1 MKNYEAI
8 QQTLQELNNQIEAL
22 QEQGIKEHRA
32 KLEQE
37 QAKQYT
43 FDEASLIGFIES
55 IKEEA
60 INKLCRA
67 IEREDVA
74 FDSDCADLSLEG
86 NTIEVEIDGY
96 QIAQN
101 IIDYCEDEEIV
112 DTEEALLDAKR
123 HYTIDSKTKTNS

>member
-8 QQTLQELNNQIEAL
+8 QQTLHELNIQIEAL
-22 QEQGIKEHRA
+22 QEQEIKEHRA
-32 KLEQE
+32 KLEE
-37 QAKQYT
+37 AQAKQYT
-43 FDEASLIGFIES
+43 FDESSLIGFIQS

-74 FDSDCADLSLEG
+74 FDSDCGDLSLDG

-112 DTEEALLDAKR
+112 DMDEALLDAKR
-123 HYTIDSKTKTNS
+123 HYTIDSKTKSNS

>member
-43 FDEASLIGFIES
+43 FDEQGLTRFIES

-96 QIAQN
+96 QIAQA
-101 IIDYCEDEEIV
+101 ITDYCYDEEIV

-123 HYTIDSKTKTNS
+123 HYTIDSKTKSNS